1 MAPQKRLSWEEWQRR
16 ANADYV
22 KGEFGVQQMVSSW
35 GYPEGMSAETHKI
48 EFDKG
53 KAKRKNRAGRRIQRA
68 KYNAKRQTAA
78 TSQTIGKDVYGKGVL
93 IPKGSGLREHHKRII
108 TVYAP
113 FFEGLNPKETEELA
127 QWFVDEGFPLG
138 NVEANLEAATKIQHD
153 AIHEWTRDNFIESNT
168 NKPLLSFKNYTLN
181 ERLVPALTF
190 LEQVQPAVD
199 EKLAEIKKGVQQK
212 PSSRLMPKTGQ
223 PVDPELVSQFS
234 RQISNRINR
243 RLGKSP
249 FDETLD
255 TTSQKYLENIGKY
268 QQFIDLDE
276 ASKAALGLYG
286 ENVKQYYADLNRQL
300 RSGSTANL
308 TPQQIAI
315 NEFLQENLT
324 KAIDVLPSE
333 QRNLYRAIKDPA
345 REGLTN
351 LKVGDVYTDKGFGS
365 FSADEKAALRFIRKD
380 APSALIAVQNAAGT
394 NIGPVMEF
402 DESEFLQK
410 PGAQYRLESIDEVF
424 SPKTGGTVPNYK
436 FTQVTNKPTVTAKG
450 GTKGLMSKLGPIS
463 AGLAIGGALLSDNP
477 AEAIPVAAETL
488 TPLGDLQGAPEP
500 AVTMVN
506 VGGKLRPLNTGTN
519 TLMDKP
525 GYGLEQKG
533 GQWREVQ
540 RGTGAASRQQSKVQV
555 EQLIPVPKPVM
566 ANTPTG
572 VAQLKAMPKSK
583 NLDLINEAQY
593 FIVNPVRSAF
603 DRIFGK
609 RDI

>member
-22 KGEFGVQQMVSSW
+22 KGEFGVQQMISSW

-53 KAKRKNRAGRRIQRA
+53 KAKRKDRAGRRAQRT

-78 TSQTIGKDVYGKGVL
+78 TSQTVGENVYGKGV
-93 IPKGSGLREHHKRII
+93 IAPKGSGLEEHHKRIV

-113 FFEGLNPKETEELA
+113 FFEGLNPKETKELA

-138 NVEANLEAATKIQHD
+138 NVEENLEAAKKVEHS
-153 AIHEWTRDNFIESNT
+153 AIHEWTTNNFIEPKT
-168 NKPLLSFKNYTLN
+168 GKPLLNFKNYTLN

-199 EKLAEIKKGVQQK
+199 EKLAEIKSTAVK
-212 PSSRLMPKTGQ
+212 PKSNLMP
-223 PVDPELVSQFS
+223 
-234 RQISNRINR
+234 NR
-243 RLGKSP
+243 
-249 FDETLD
+249 
-255 TTSQKYLENIGKY
+255 
-268 QQFIDLDE
+268 
-276 ASKAALGLYG
+276 AAL
-286 ENVKQYYADLNRQL
+286 
-300 RSGSTANL
+300 
-308 TPQQIAI
+308 
-315 NEFLQENLT
+315 
-324 KAIDVLPSE
+324 
-333 QRNLYRAIKDPA
+333 
-345 REGLTN
+345 
-351 LKVGDVYTDKGFGS
+351 
-365 FSADEKAALRFIRKD
+365 
-380 APSALIAVQNAAGT
+380 
-394 NIGPVMEF
+394 
-402 DESEFLQK
+402 
-410 PGAQYRLESIDEVF
+410 
-424 SPKTGGTVPNYK
+424 
-436 FTQVTNKPTVTAKG
+436 TAKG
-450 GTKGLMSKLGPIS
+450 GTKGLISKLGPIG

-506 VGGKLRPLNTGTN
+506 VNGKLRPLNTDTN

-533 GQWREVQ
+533 GQWREVK
-540 RGTGAASRQQSKVQV
+540 RGTGAASKQQSRVQA
-555 EQLIPVPKPVM
+555 EQLIPTPKPVM

-583 NLDLINEAQY
+583 NIDLINEAQY